1 MNRTARQWLAK
12 LTGPRAQAALL
23 GIAALAVV
31 AGIAAAPGQGASVKA
46 AQTAGMSAAPA
57 VAAAAAPAALAPA
70 QVAPPAAAPAEAPS
84 TTTAP
89 AEAAP
94 APAPAPAPPPPP
106 PALALNHE
114 TWLQAN
120 GYFCG
125 PNATRVALS
134 AFNLFI
140 GPDDL
145 AARLGT
151 TPGGTDSAFDI
162 TRVLNGFLGADRYT
176 TTEMSGKVASPEQI
190 AQLKADIVRAINQGK
205 PVVANIAGT
214 VHDTIGEVHSYP
226 GGHYLTVFGY
236 SEDGEH
242 ASIADSADRAGSPE
256 YQVSVADLAQWIASR
271 GYSS

>member
-1 MNRTARQWLAK
+1 
-12 LTGPRAQAALL
+12 
-23 GIAALAVV
+23 VV

-46 AQTAGMSAAPA
+46 AETTAAVTAAAAPA
-57 VAAAAAPAALAPA
+57 DNAAPAALAPA
-70 QVAPPAAAPAEAPS
+70 PAAPAAAPAEPP
-84 TTTAP
+84 AP
-89 AEAAP
+89 AAPVEA

-106 PALALNHE
+106 PAALALNHE
-114 TWLQAN
+114 SMLQQNA
-120 GYFCG
+120 YYCG

-134 AFNLFI
+134 AFNLLI

-162 TRVLNGFLGADRYT
+162 TRVLNGFLGPDRYK
-176 TTEMSGKVASPEQI
+176 TTEMSGKVASPQQI
-190 AQLKADIVRAINQGK
+190 AQLKADIVAAINQGK
-205 PVVANIAGT
+205 PVVVNIAGT

-236 SEDGEH
+236 SENGEN
-242 ASIADSADRAGSPE
+242 ASIADSADKLGSPE

>member
-1 MNRTARQWLAK
+1 
-12 LTGPRAQAALL
+12 L
-23 GIAALAVV
+23 GVAALAVV
-31 AGIAAAPGQGASVKA
+31 VGIAAAPGQDASVKA

-84 TTTAP
+84 TATAP
-89 AEAAP
+89 AEP

-114 TWLQAN
+114 SMLQQN
-120 GYFCG
+120 GFFCG
-125 PNATRVALS
+125 PNATRVALT
-134 AFNLFI
+134 AFNIFI

-162 TRVLNGFLGADRYT
+162 TRVLNGFLGADRYK
-176 TTEMSGKVASPEQI
+176 TTEMAGKVATPEQI
-190 AQLKADIVRAINQGK
+190 AQLKADIVAAINQGK